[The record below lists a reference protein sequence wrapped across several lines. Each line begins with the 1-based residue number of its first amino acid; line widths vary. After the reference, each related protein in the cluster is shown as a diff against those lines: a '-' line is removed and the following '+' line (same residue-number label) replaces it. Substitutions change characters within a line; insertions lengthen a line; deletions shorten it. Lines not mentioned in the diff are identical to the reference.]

1 MVHQI
6 YYAEKPYSAVLFD
19 VETYLTKGEYDKE
32 LWHSECHVLPCVEG
46 FTRFLQS
53 KRGDEKFNYDEF
65 IDDAKVIQELRGWVF
80 EVNNNRLTPL
90 WGASDRHYNIVVPY
104 IIDVLEKFAKKYGLY
119 INVD

>member
-6 YYAEKPYSAVLFD
+6 YFGERANGSVLFD
-19 VETYLTKGEYDKE
+19 VETYLTEGEYDKE

-53 KRGDEKFNYDEF
+53 KRSDEKFNYDEF
-65 IDDAKVIQELRGWVF
+65 IDNAKVIQELRGWVH
-80 EVNNNRLTPL
+80 EVNNNRLIPL
-90 WGASDRHYNIVVPY
+90 RGASDRHYNMVVPY
-104 IIDVLEKFAKKYGLY
+104 ITDVLGKFAKKYGLY

>member
-1 MVHQI
+1 MVHQV
-6 YYAEKPYSAVLFD
+6 YFGERANGNVLFD
-19 VETYLTKGEYDKE
+19 VETYLTEGEYDKE
-32 LWHSECHVLPCVEG
+32 LWHSECHVLPCVGG

-53 KRGDEKFNYDEF
+53 KKNDEKFNYDEF
-65 IDDAKVIQELRGWVF
+65 IDDAKVIQELRGWVH

-104 IIDVLEKFAKKYGLY
+104 VIDILEKFAKKYGLY